1 MRRLLSI
8 LFLTSSLAHASNE
21 KLAFDA
27 GFFALDATASGE
39 SSSISNP
46 SAFRIAFLKPLTEK
60 VELNLAYSLLLADF
74 SGSDLGFGPD
84 LGLNYYFLTPA
95 ADKKIETPDFKV
107 RVSELWKPYLG
118 LAFHQRNFQSVKN
131 SFAGFGVSV
140 GVEHRYDR
148 YLGFRSE
155 ARYIGLAGSGESEAT
170 ELGLFFG
177 VVINL

>member
-1 MRRLLSI
+1 MLRLLSL
-8 LFLTSSLAHASNE
+8 LFFVSSLAYGGNE
-21 KLAFDA
+21 KLALDV
-27 GFFALDATASGE
+27 GYFALDASAGGE

-46 SAFRIAFLKPLTEK
+46 SAFRLAFLKPLTEK
-60 VELNLAYSLLLADF
+60 VELNLAYSLILADF

-84 LGLNYYFLTPA
+84 LGLNYYFLTSA
-95 ADKKIETPDFKV
+95 ADKKLETEEFKV

-131 SFAGFGVSV
+131 SYAGFGLSI
-140 GVEHRYDR
+140 GVEHRYER
-148 YLGFRSE
+148 NLAFRTE